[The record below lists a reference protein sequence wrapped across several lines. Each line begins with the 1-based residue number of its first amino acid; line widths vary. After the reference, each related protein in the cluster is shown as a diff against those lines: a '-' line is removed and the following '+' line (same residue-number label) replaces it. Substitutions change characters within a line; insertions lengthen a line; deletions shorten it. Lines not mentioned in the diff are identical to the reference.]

1 MSRRAFV
8 AGVVGVG
15 CAKAV
20 EPARGQVRVPTSAA
34 LPWLSLRDHF
44 VATVGPTSGTGP
56 TLGALRVL
64 ADATFAPHS
73 RFPIHGHAEVEIL
86 SIVLDGELSH
96 HGDQAH
102 GEVLRARSAQ
112 LISARD
118 GMRHAEGNHLDR
130 ATRMLQIWF
139 VPDSRGGAPAYFRRD
154 FSARGRH
161 RVAGDEGMPLRC
173 AADVWWVDLEAG
185 ESTSS
190 SHRRAVDVATCSRWI
205 SRFDLARRRGAWR
218 RRRGRARHVGGSGGG
233 ARKRALDRHG
243 LSAPL
248 SRGPPSRAGRTT
260 RQDEAGI
267 FAPWTTR
274 WSSRSA

>member
-185 ESTSS
+185 ESTSFTPTGG
-190 SHRRAVDVATCSRWI
+190 RRGYVLAMDLALRTSLGDVARGEGVVVERGTLEVRAEERGSVLWI
-205 SRFDLARRRGAWR
+205 DT
-218 RRRGRARHVGGSGGG
+218 V
-233 ARKRALDRHG
+233 
-243 LSAPL
+243 
-248 SRGPPSRAGRTT
+248 
-260 RQDEAGI
+260 
-267 FAPWTTR
+267 
-274 WSSRSA
+274 